1 MDKQQ
6 KLCVICGKPLPPKHS
21 KYCSDECRKT
31 AEKQHLH
38 NYSGRPRGNQEMR
51 WQTTC
56 IDCGMPINRAI
67 KSIRCPACQRAVNKK
82 RDIERKK
89 RGPARPLGSVD
100 KCQRCGKEYI
110 VTSGLQKYCPDCR
123 EEATRESV
131 RAHKREYMAKL
142 RADPEAN
149 AEMCHSKAWVIEP
162 KHCAFCGKKFVAK
175 GRTMYCS
182 DECRKAANRAYWAEY
197 DKRNADKRAA
207 AQKKRQAALTPED
220 RERIN
225 AMARE
230 NYRKRKEKKKSE
242 DD

>member
-1 MDKQQ
+1 M
-6 KLCVICGKPLPPKHS
+6 KHS
-21 KYCSDECRKT
+21 K
-31 AEKQHLH
+31 A
-38 NYSGRPRGNQEMR
+38 
-51 WQTTC
+51 
-56 IDCGMPINRAI
+56 
-67 KSIRCPACQRAVNKK
+67 
-82 RDIERKK
+82 
-89 RGPARPLGSVD
+89 
-100 KCQRCGKEYI
+100 YI
-110 VTSGLQKYCPDCR
+110 
-123 EEATRESV
+123 
-131 RAHKREYMAKL
+131 
-142 RADPEAN
+142 
-149 AEMCHSKAWVIEP
+149 IEP
-162 KHCAFCGKKFVAK
+162 KLCAFCGKEFIKK